1 MNHRIF
7 RIVLAVF
14 AGIGAAAAQSQTQ
27 PQSQLQPVQP
37 DTLPIVRHE
46 LSIHVGGGF
55 SSLLSMPK
63 AGKNKLAG
71 GFDFGVGYTYFFT
84 KKWAVSGGVGAA
96 FFNGKYALS
105 QFADSYEQIN
115 NLPVNDGT
123 LDLFDGVS
131 EFTYSYTAYNYTE
144 KQYLALLTIP
154 LLLHFETKATEK
166 DKFYAALGVKV
177 GLPLSA
183 IKYRNNVGTL
193 HASGEIPDGSIFSGP
208 DYMGFGDF
216 SDRGSKGRIK
226 QPKTAF
232 FVSAEAGMK
241 WALNDEWS
249 LYTGA
254 YLDYGINKIVEP
266 DKEHFIEYNADYFGN
281 DANLHPSGLLV
292 ETPKGEAFVGKEA
305 PVSVGV
311 RVALAFGKKP
321 PRAATILPPPVEPPV
336 SPKPSVDKATKERLR
351 VERLTD
357 VRRLQEPINFEFDRS
372 DLLLASRTALD
383 KEIIYLKRQLDEK
396 IRVLKKYPDLQVR
409 IEGHTDNIGTAEYNV
424 ILGKDRAE
432 VVKAYM
438 LEKGIPAKI
447 IVEVVSKGASVPLVP
462 NTGEENRRKNRRVV
476 IVVAN

>member
-1 MNHRIF
+1 M
-7 RIVLAVF
+7 
-14 AGIGAAAAQSQTQ
+14 
-27 PQSQLQPVQP
+27 
-37 DTLPIVRHE
+37 
-46 LSIHVGGGF
+46 LSV
-55 SSLLSMPK
+55 PK
-63 AGKNKLAG
+63 AGENELAG

-84 KKWAVSGGVGAA
+84 KQWAISGGVGVA

-105 QFADSYEQIN
+105 QFAESYEQIN
-115 NLPVNDGT
+115 HAPVNDGT

-166 DKFYAALGVKV
+166 DKFYAALGLKV

-183 IKYRNNVGTL
+183 IQYQNNVGML
-193 HASGEIPDGSIFSGP
+193 HASGEVPGTEIYSGP

-216 SDRGSKGRIK
+216 PDRGSKGRVQ
-226 QPKTAF
+226 QPQTAF
-232 FVSAEAGMK
+232 FISAETGMK
-241 WALNDEWS
+241 WALNAEWS

-254 YLDYGINKIVEP
+254 YLDYGINKIVKP
-266 DKEHFIEYNADYFGN
+266 ANEHFIDYNADFFGN

-292 ETPKGEAFVGKEA
+292 ETPKGEAFIGKEA
-305 PVSVGV
+305 PLSVGV
-311 RVALAFGKKP
+311 RVALAFGKMP
-321 PRAATILPPPVEPPV
+321 PRAVTIVPLPPPVEPPV
-336 SPKPSVDKATKERLR
+336 SPKPTVDRAKRERLR

-357 VRRLQEPINFEFDRS
+357 VKRLQQPINFEFDRS
-372 DLLLASRTALD
+372 DLLLASRAALD
-383 KEIIYLKRQLDEK
+383 KEIVYLKQQLDEK

-424 ILGKDRAE
+424 LLGRDRAE

-462 NTGEENRRKNRRVV
+462 NTSEENRRKNRRVV
-476 IVVAN
+476 IVVVEK